1 MEGRMETDRQEGG
14 MGCAHKP
21 LLLST
26 LLGVLFL
33 VQFNNFDQT
42 RNFYWSYTLLL
53 KLPVLMCL
61 FLCGLATRHG

>member
-1 MEGRMETDRQEGG
+1 METDRQTGG
-14 MGCAHKP
+14 RNGAYAHKP

-42 RNFYWSYTLLL
+42 RNIYWSYTLLL

-61 FLCGLATRHG
+61 FLCGIATRHG